1 MAGSLSVP
9 MSGGALSIWRTRVN
23 PPTARVPWS
32 HDELVVACGLYFTL
46 PFGQMHSR
54 NPKIIEVAGLL
65 GRTPSSLA
73 MKLVNFASLDP
84 AHQARGVRGLAG
96 HSRGDEQVWTEF
108 HDNWDEMTVL
118 SETKLQNLEAAQG
131 PPAPEISEPEPEYV
145 PRDVRTETAATVRVR
160 TMQSFFRK
168 VVLAAYN
175 SRCCIT
181 GNPVEDLLVA
191 SHILPW
197 SDFPEQRLNPK
208 NGLCL
213 AAHFDRAFDRR
224 LITFD
229 TEMRLV
235 LSPVLKRYL
244 PNSAI
249 ESEFVPREGQRLT
262 CPDRFLPEAD
272 FLAYHR
278 GRMFR
283 ME

>member
-1 MAGSLSVP
+1 
-9 MSGGALSIWRTRVN
+9 
-23 PPTARVPWS
+23 
-32 HDELVVACGLYFTL
+32 
-46 PFGQMHSR
+46 MHSR
-54 NPKIIEVAGLL
+54 NPKIIQAAGLL

-84 AHQARGVRGLAG
+84 AHRARGVRGLAG
-96 HSRGDEQVWTEF
+96 HSRSDERIWSEF

-118 SETKLQNLEAAQG
+118 SETKLQNLGAVQG
-131 PPAPEISEPEPEYV
+131 PTRPEDPEPEAEYV
-145 PRDVRTETAATVRVR
+145 PRDVPTETAATVVVR
-160 TMQSFFRK
+160 TMQSVFRK

-181 GNPVEDLLVA
+181 GNPVDELLVA

-197 SDFPEQRLNPK
+197 SDFPQHRLNPQ

-235 LSPVLKRYL
+235 ISPVLKRYL
-244 PNSAI
+244 PNPAI
-249 ESEFVPREGQRLT
+249 ESEFVRREGQRLT
-262 CPDRFLPEAD
+262 CPDRFLPDAG

-278 GRMFR
+278 DRMFR
-283 ME
+283 VE

>member
-1 MAGSLSVP
+1 
-9 MSGGALSIWRTRVN
+9 VN

-32 HDELVVACGLYFTL
+32 HDELLVACGLYFTL
-46 PFGQMHSR
+46 PFGQMHAR
-54 NPKIIEVAGLL
+54 NPKIIEVAKLL

-84 AHQARGVRGLAG
+84 AHQARGVKGLAG
-96 HSRGDEQVWTEF
+96 HSRSDEQLWTEF
-108 HDNWDEMTVL
+108 HDNWDKMTVL
-118 SETKLQNLEAAQG
+118 SETKLQRLEAAKE
-131 PPAPEISEPEPEYV
+131 PAVPEVSEPEAEYI
-145 PRDVRTETAATVRVR
+145 PRDVPTETAATVTVR
-160 TMQSFFRK
+160 TMQSVFRK
-168 VVLAAYN
+168 LVLAAYN
-175 SRCCIT
+175 SKCCIT

-197 SDFPEQRLNPK
+197 SEFPQHRLNPK

-229 TEMRLV
+229 HEMRLV
-235 LSPVLKRYL
+235 LSPALKRYL
-244 PNSAI
+244 PNPAI
-249 ESEFVPREGQRLT
+249 ESEFVRREGQRLIR
-262 CPDRFLPEAD
+262 PDRFLPDAD

-278 GRMFR
+278 DRMFR